1 MFESNGGYAL
11 DLARIPLT
19 ILVCFDISEYKR
31 PNWTDVYFLS
41 KAILKTM
48 CILYYIWST
57 AKYNYGIVRDIDKI
71 MLYPSI
77 NVNAVWSC

>member
-31 PNWTDVYFLS
+31 PN
-41 KAILKTM
+41 
-48 CILYYIWST
+48 
-57 AKYNYGIVRDIDKI
+57 
-71 MLYPSI
+71 
-77 NVNAVWSC
+77 